1 MKLELYTNSLSPFA
15 RMIELQLAM
24 KQLEYERHQPDRD
37 FVRDGAFGDINPL
50 RKVPTLVVDGKAC
63 PETQVIFDLVEDL
76 WPTPSLLPA
85 DPAARS
91 QVRLLTRIADIYL
104 ATPAVALINVLT
116 REPSA
121 DRESDARAMIQRGFR
136 ALERWLD
143 GGDYAAGGQRSIADC
158 ALAPSLFAIDHVLP
172 ALGGKDLPRPGEK
185 VVSLYAALKRD
196 ELIGAVLKEMETQLA
211 ERLSPAAQ

>member
-1 MKLELYTNSLSPFA
+1 MQLELYTLGLSPFA

-24 KQLEYERHQPDRD
+24 KQLEFEPHYPDRD
-37 FVRDGAFGDINPL
+37 FVREGGFGDINPL
-50 RKVPTLVVDGKAC
+50 RKIPTLVVDGKAY
-63 PETQVIFDLVEDL
+63 PETQVIFELVEEL
-76 WPTPSLLPA
+76 CPEPALLPEQRE
-85 DPAARS
+85 ARAH
-91 QVRLLTRIADIYL
+91 VRLLARTADVYL
-104 ATPAVALINVLT
+104 ATPAVALINILS

-121 DRESDARAMIQRGFR
+121 DRESEARAMIERGFR
-136 ALERWLD
+136 ALEHWLE
-143 GGDYAAGGQRSIADC
+143 GGDYAVGGQRSIADC

-172 ALGGKDLPRPGEK
+172 ALGGKDLPQPGEK

>member
-76 WPTPSLLPA
+76 WPSPSLLPA

-121 DRESDARAMIQRGFR
+121 DRESDARAMI
-136 ALERWLD
+136 
-143 GGDYAAGGQRSIADC
+143 
-158 ALAPSLFAIDHVLP
+158 
-172 ALGGKDLPRPGEK
+172 
-185 VVSLYAALKRD
+185 
-196 ELIGAVLKEMETQLA
+196 
-211 ERLSPAAQ
+211 